1 MVVNHRRDKVEHVN
15 LNGIFSPIPTP
26 FRDDAVDHRALTEN
40 VDRWMRTPLAGLVV
54 LGSNG
59 EAPLLQEDEADD
71 VIDTVRSRVP
81 RGRPLIAGVGRE
93 STAATIAAAKRA
105 AARGADVVLVRTPSF
120 FKNMMNSDAFIRHY
134 TAVADASPAPVML
147 YNVTVYT
154 GVNLLPETVERL
166 SEHSNI
172 VGMKESNSDIVQLSE
187 TITRTGDGFVV
198 LCGSLLTLYAS
209 LSVGAQGAVLGP
221 AAVIP
226 ELCAEIL
233 DRVRHQRHAEALA
246 LQRRVTPLGRLFG
259 AQHGVAGLKFAL
271 DQIGYYGGPTR
282 APLGSVAPDAQRQ
295 ILAQLNALGC
305 VPA

>member
-1 MVVNHRRDKVEHVN
+1 VN
-15 LNGIFSPIPTP
+15 LSGIFSPIPTP
-26 FRDDAVDHRALTEN
+26 FRNDAVDHRALTEN

-59 EAPLLQEDEADD
+59 EAPLLQDDEADD
-71 VIDTVRSRVP
+71 VIETVRSRVP
-81 RGRPLIAGVGRE
+81 HGRPLIAGAGRE

-120 FKNMMNSDAFIRHY
+120 FKNVMNGEAFIRHY

-154 GVNLLPETVERL
+154 GVNLLPETVEEL
-166 SEHSNI
+166 SQHSNI

-187 TITRTGDGFVV
+187 TISRTPDDFVV
-198 LCGSLLTLYAS
+198 LCGSILTLYAS
-209 LSVGAQGAVLGP
+209 LTAGAQGAVLGP

-226 ELCAEIL
+226 ELCDEML
-233 DRVRHQRHAEALA
+233 NCVRQQRHADALA

-259 AQHGVAGLKFAL
+259 SQYGVAGLKFAL
-271 DQIGYYGGPTR
+271 DQMGYYGGPTR
-282 APLGSVAPDAQRQ
+282 PPLGSVTADAQRQ
-295 ILAQLNALGC
+295 ILVQLGALGC
-305 VPA
+305 VAV